1 MFLFRKTILDDLTE
15 QQHQYYRKTGQ
26 LPTDVVLS
34 KEELKEVIKESAPLF
49 TWARKQPNFTD
60 GFMVYGLVVHL
71 DRKGNTQF
79 SYDDVFN

>member
-1 MFLFRKTILDDLTE
+1 MFLFRRNILDDLTE
-15 QQHQYYRKTGQ
+15 MQHEYYKKTGQ

-49 TWARKQPNFTD
+49 SWAREQPGFTG
-60 GFMVYGLVVHL
+60 GFMIYGLVVHL
-71 DRKGNTQF
+71 DRKWNTQF